1 MTANATPS
9 PVALTMKGAVAYIEV
24 QRASRHNAIDIETA
38 KAYLDRCREVD
49 NNDGVR
55 AVVLCGQGTS
65 FGVGGDLSELKFDA
79 PRTARKII
87 APLHEAVSILVALDA
102 PIIAKLRGNV
112 AGGSMSL
119 SLACDVA
126 VASANTKFNFAYT
139 NLGTA
144 ADLGGSWHLPH
155 IVGLRNAIQIALLN
169 EPIDAYRAL
178 ELGIVNKVVPDDE
191 LDVDVDRLA
200 QQLANGPTK
209 AMGRMKRQLRQALSN
224 GLHAQLNAEAIS
236 FVESAKTKDFQ
247 EGVDAILGRRTPR
260 FVGA

>member
-1 MTANATPS
+1 MTANATEPRRPNDERGSGLHRS
-9 PVALTMKGAVAYIEV
+9 PTSE
-24 QRASRHNAIDIETA
+24 QHNAIDIETA

-139 NLGTA
+139 NLGNR
-144 ADLGGSWHLPH
+144 G
-155 IVGLRNAIQIALLN
+155 
-169 EPIDAYRAL
+169 
-178 ELGIVNKVVPDDE
+178 
-191 LDVDVDRLA
+191 
-200 QQLANGPTK
+200 
-209 AMGRMKRQLRQALSN
+209 
-224 GLHAQLNAEAIS
+224 
-236 FVESAKTKDFQ
+236 
-247 EGVDAILGRRTPR
+247 
-260 FVGA
+260 